1 MGCSAACEWLSAY
14 LHGVMGVGGD
24 RANIPRNVPTRELKP
39 EEENH
44 RWCTRF
50 HPANYRSRVAELE
63 QRKPARAE
71 RFIGKQHLGSIN
83 RGDEDPPS
91 MQGWLQ
97 ALKGPKQRRTRH
109 VVLSQRVTSL
119 CGLLL
124 VPAKQSL
131 RRPGW
136 RKLE

>member
-1 MGCSAACEWLSAY
+1 
-14 LHGVMGVGGD
+14 MGVGGD
-24 RANIPRNVPTRELKP
+24 RAHIPRHVPTWELKP

-71 RFIGKQHLGSIN
+71 RVIGKQHLGSIK

-91 MQGWLQ
+91 MHGWLQ

-124 VPAKQSL
+124 VPA
-131 RRPGW
+131 
-136 RKLE
+136 